1 MTHIRASDACAQL
14 EEVAAEKMF
23 RDAVMNRSNIGQIKR
38 AVDDSLA
45 RVRKHPFIED
55 ANADRLQKIQAIRW
69 IMCAG
74 RESRSFPLI
83 LEGMIAT
90 VTKPA
95 VRAALQRN
103 LDDEY
108 GHGNPQDVHFHH
120 YLHLLDALGIDRADF
135 DQYAESAGIR
145 LALSLAY
152 NIAAGRNEAVALG
165 YMLVNEGMTQITYEA
180 VQNAIAVHY
189 GPLSIPF
196 FEIYT
201 TVDERHLDEL
211 FEVVEIL
218 DEEQLGDVLFGIQ
231 IGERG
236 MAVLL
241 DEAYGM
247 YDHVTKFPTFAPVT
261 SIAA

>member
-1 MTHIRASDACAQL
+1 MELSNALTLRRATDASLQ
-14 EEVAAEKMF
+14 
-23 RDAVMNRSNIGQIKR
+23 RIKE
-38 AVDDSLA
+38 
-45 RVRKHPFIED
+45 HPFILK
-55 ANADRLQKIQAIRW
+55 ANDGKLTKAQATRW

-90 VTKPA
+90 ARSAP
-95 VRAALQRN
+95 VREALQRN

-120 YLHLLDALGIDRADF
+120 YLHLLDALGIERHEF
-135 DQYAESAGIR
+135 DDYEERQGVK
-145 LALSLAY
+145 LALWLAY
-152 NIAAGRNEAVALG
+152 NVAASRSESLSLG
-165 YMLVNEGMTQITYEA
+165 YMLVNEGMTQITYSA
-180 VQNAIAVHY
+180 VRNALAQFY

-196 FEIYT
+196 FEIHIS
-201 TVDERHLDEL
+201 VDEQHLEEL
-211 FEVVEIL
+211 FRVADTLPRE
-218 DEEQLGDVLFGIQ
+218 DRGDALFGVQ

-241 DEAYGM
+241 DEALGV
-247 YDHVTKFPTFAPVT
+247 YDHVNRTPEFGPVT